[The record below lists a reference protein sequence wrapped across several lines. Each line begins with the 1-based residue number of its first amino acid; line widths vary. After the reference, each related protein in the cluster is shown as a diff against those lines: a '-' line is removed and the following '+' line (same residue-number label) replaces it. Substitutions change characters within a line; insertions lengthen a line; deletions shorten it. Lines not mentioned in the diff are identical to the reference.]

1 MENQLNDTQLE
12 ALKQIQSGAI
22 SEDQL
27 DFVGKMLAELKADL
41 LGEFKR
47 RAEQNGTTEDKIQ
60 LALRFKDLPDN
71 TGYLYYQ
78 VMLNWKPLRV
88 ANFNRDFLGQ
98 EGAAAMF
105 PDESG
110 KENFIKIYVLG
121 MPMLHLPGALEKVAN
136 KYNVPKWSMV
146 SGVFHRK
153 ADSNIIK
160 FTTYCVIDGKNK
172 DVDSIDIFAAEGEE
186 GGMSAKE
193 VQTVDSSIKHLGDGA
208 ICDDSTLK

>member
-1 MENQLNDTQLE
+1 MEKQLDEKQLE

-22 SEDQL
+22 SEEQL
-27 DFVGKMLAELKADL
+27 DFVGKLLSDLKSDL
-41 LGEFKR
+41 LGAFKR
-47 RAEQNGTTEDKIQ
+47 LAAQNGTTEDKIQ

-71 TGYLYYQ
+71 TGDLYYQ

-98 EGAAAMF
+98 EGTAAMF

-110 KENFIKIYVLG
+110 KENFIKMYVLG
-121 MPMLHLPGALEKVAN
+121 MPMLHMDGALEKVAN
-136 KYNVPKWSMV
+136 KYKVPKWSMV

-172 DVDSIDIFAAEGEE
+172 DVETIDIFAGEE
-186 GGMSAKE
+186 EGPSMNEKE
-193 VQTVDSSIKHLGDGA
+193 VQTVDSSVKYLG
-208 ICDDSTLK
+208 DDSTLK